1 MGSCRL
7 FLLLSTCY
15 LRVTSYFLDALLQ
28 EMRALH
34 IDDLKRLMGTLPDG
48 QLSVLLL
55 TRVKTSFNAG

>member
-1 MGSCRL
+1 MENCRL
-7 FLLLSTCY
+7 FAISGALATIDIML
-15 LRVTSYFLDALLQ
+15 VLLQ